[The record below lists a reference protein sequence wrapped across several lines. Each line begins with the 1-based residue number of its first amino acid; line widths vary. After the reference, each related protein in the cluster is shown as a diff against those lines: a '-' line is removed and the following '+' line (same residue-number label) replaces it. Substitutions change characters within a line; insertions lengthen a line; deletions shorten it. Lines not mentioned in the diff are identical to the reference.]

1 MSAIITNKFR
11 RESCQSFLDSVD
23 GTYYVGLGKSD
34 PWPIDLNTSPNLD
47 EEDIN
52 YSIPLPNSTFL
63 EDRDVL
69 DNLIV
74 LVKYSS
80 KNILVPKN
88 PWSSGRVYK
97 VYDPTDT
104 LLFDLEGTN
113 SSSRYPCYMSHND
126 NIYVCL
132 DNNDESAST
141 VNPDVTFNDFLY
153 DGNKV
158 FETADGY
165 VWALVQNTSSQ
176 SVFNTAEF
184 VPVSGQLSDPT
195 RITSCKNAT
204 GGLIYGFKIL
214 NSDFNANDSPG
225 NLEIKLRGVD
235 EFGAEIPVID
245 LASDSRFNVAVIND
259 ELTKIAYND
268 IADDGLLGYARAS
281 IEVYMNGTYVP
292 EASIFPLVAP
302 IDGFG
307 FKPSADLPSFYAGI
321 NARFNGTVDGEGLV
335 EIPFRQISLIKNAE
349 RNDQIPDDQGS
360 QYESTEALDCLD
372 YIQIDPTYES
382 LDEYNSGTI
391 IYQNVSGARA
401 YIDKVD
407 VLNNRIYF
415 HRNSNTDVNF
425 IPFDTTDSLNIGED
439 TIDANEFES
448 VNEAEY
454 VHNTGDVLFID
465 HRKKITRDVDQSE
478 DVKIVIQF

>member
-34 PWPIDLNTSPNLD
+34 PWPIDLKTSPNLD
-47 EEDIN
+47 EDDIN

-132 DNNDESAST
+132 NNNDEGEST
-141 VNPDVTFNDFLY
+141 VNPDVTYNDFLY
-153 DGNKV
+153 NGKKV

-165 VWALVQNTSSQ
+165 VWALVQNTFTQ
-176 SVFNTAEF
+176 SVFNTPEF
-184 VPVSGQLSDPT
+184 VPVSGELTDVT
-195 RITSCKNAT
+195 KIANCKAST
-204 GGLIYGFKIL
+204 GGLVYGFKIL
-214 NSDFNANDSPG
+214 NNNFVASPG
-225 NLEIKLRGVD
+225 TLEIKLRGID
-235 EFGAEIPVID
+235 EFGVEIPVID
-245 LASDSRFNVAVIND
+245 LVSDSRFSVAVIND
-259 ELTKIAYND
+259 ELTKIVYND
-268 IADDGLLGYARAS
+268 IGTDGLLGYSRAS
-281 IEVYMNGTYVP
+281 IEVYMDGTYIP

-321 NARFNGTVDGEGLV
+321 NARFDGTVDGEGLV

-349 RNDQIPDDQGS
+349 RNDQSPDDQGS
-360 QYESTEALDCLD
+360 QYENAEALDCLD
-372 YIQIDPTYES
+372 YIQIDPAYTS
-382 LDEYNSGTI
+382 LNEYNSGTI
-391 IYQNVSGARA
+391 IYQTTSGARA
-401 YIDKVD
+401 YIDRVD
-407 VLNNRIYF
+407 ILTNRIYI

-425 IPFDTTDSLNIGED
+425 IPFDITDALNID
-439 TIDANEFES
+439 DDVIDATSFES
-448 VNEAEY
+448 VNDAEY